1 MAKIAVFPGTFDPI
15 TLGHYNLIHKAL
27 KLFEKLYLS
36 IGHNTNKQHFFSM
49 DDRLA
54 MLNQTFKG
62 EPNLE
67 ITTFSGLTVDYC
79 KEVNAEFLVRGV
91 RNNSDFE
98 TEKAILEMNQ
108 KIDPSIE
115 TVLLT
120 TDPDYNSISS
130 TIVRE
135 IIRNYGDLTY
145 FVPEGARET
154 IQQRKDSQW

>member
-1 MAKIAVFPGTFDPI
+1 MARIAVFPGTFDPI

-27 KLFEKLYLS
+27 KLFDKLYLS
-36 IGHNTNKQHFFSM
+36 IGKNTNKQHFFSLEE
-49 DDRLA
+49 RLT
-54 MLNQTFKG
+54 MLSQTFGREK
-62 EPNLE
+62 NLE
-67 ITTFSGLTVDYC
+67 ITSFSGLTVNYC
-79 KEVNAEFLVRGV
+79 REVKAGFLVRGV

-108 KIDPSIE
+108 KLDPSIE

-135 IIRNYGDLTY
+135 IIRNNGDLTH
-145 FVPEGARET
+145 FVPEGAREL
-154 IQQRKDSQW
+154 IQKGKNP